1 MAAPQHL
8 KLRVSE
14 NNGLPWTQ
22 HPDYVEV
29 CRTISRSGDPTSYS
43 PPHHHGSSLTDRT
56 QFSVGL
62 AGFNVNNLPEV
73 FYHLWPSKE
82 WWDHAKSAKPPQ
94 KIDANGNLMFERTP
108 RDWAPRPLL
117 DFPILKN
124 LDTISSEVPAWFI
137 ELLMRMDG
145 RLDWKDILMRIKYPG
160 GRREDE
166 KIFRNTLQ
174 QRMGRAR
181 ERFSMV
187 SWRDTA
193 GISNAV
199 RDRVLSGL
207 TPAQL
212 AARGG
217 LGTTRGITPGSRDS
231 QGRVIPVPGRRA
243 RGTANAGTT
252 ASQIQQPQV
261 QTAHAGPL
269 NAPLRQNYPNTDAGS
284 ATVIL
289 AQNQPS
295 RSQDGSRSD
304 QPNVQSNSATHP
316 SASSV
321 FFPNRRRSADTKPTM
336 VDPQEYHSSTSYA
349 AHTSP
354 QPYSS
359 RASNAGPSYK
369 ATLPIM
375 GGRKASN
382 AAEGVTQHKQPSA
395 AQVADEYTQHV
406 PNNTPYA
413 EATANQYS
421 QHREKHAG
429 SLSGNYIQTVTSHV
443 GASTGQQNIRLVP
456 YSSSSE
462 GSDGVD
468 EKDRDEDEEDKEND
482 EGYGDAEDDVEMPL
496 AEEDPRMKKLT
507 ANERRE
513 LERYLEQDRIRTQM
527 CLDGRMSLI
536 ELMSVM
542 QSNEAELKSGLKR
555 ARGDISDD
563 DEVEEMHNRRA
574 KRTKRGVAA
583 VSGNQPLSETHRP
596 TYSGFDEPQPGP
608 SGEYHRQGAL
618 ANTYRR
624 PTTRPIGS
632 AVQRLHN
639 DRLRRPAPKATHKK
653 TTPYYPQPDM
663 VTGDEEYNIYNFQI
677 DSQQPQQPSQQRNG
691 LGDGIFHS
699 DVEQPRPG
707 LQPYQSQ
714 QEIDM
719 GNANTYTNTG
729 ELQPRPSS
737 RRQRQAGSERFS
749 SVLNSTVEEIS
760 GDAPA
765 HVPDNALEG
774 YNSHD
779 CGDQSNPVE
788 SARIDAYTAPRRAY
802 QQPTASTVRD
812 DPFFS
817 DELFNGMLDGRP
829 DANHVGSM
837 YTRAQQREIDNY
849 YQRLMAPRA
858 GVENE
863 SGTPEDVMPPP
874 PRFRE
879 EELQTVFVADLLD
892 PHSRPQA
899 AQAHIPYN
907 VPVDPVQGGNAP
919 PVAQTPPDDSLV
931 VGNITSWDPAWSAFG
946 NDHDAGPLLRGHY
959 PDEYP

>member
-1 MAAPQHL
+1 
-8 KLRVSE
+8 
-14 NNGLPWTQ
+14 
-22 HPDYVEV
+22 
-29 CRTISRSGDPTSYS
+29 
-43 PPHHHGSSLTDRT
+43 
-56 QFSVGL
+56 
-62 AGFNVNNLPEV
+62 
-73 FYHLWPSKE
+73 
-82 WWDHAKSAKPPQ
+82 
-94 KIDANGNLMFERTP
+94 
-108 RDWAPRPLL
+108 
-117 DFPILKN
+117 
-124 LDTISSEVPAWFI
+124 
-137 ELLMRMDG
+137 MRMDG

-382 AAEGVTQHKQPSA
+382 AAEGVTQ
-395 AQVADEYTQHV
+395 
-406 PNNTPYA
+406 
-413 EATANQYS
+413 
-421 QHREKHAG
+421 
-429 SLSGNYIQTVTSHV
+429 
-443 GASTGQQNIRLVP
+443 STGQQNIRLVP

-468 EKDRDEDEEDKEND
+468 EKDGRYEDYDSNHSDDRDEDEEDKEND